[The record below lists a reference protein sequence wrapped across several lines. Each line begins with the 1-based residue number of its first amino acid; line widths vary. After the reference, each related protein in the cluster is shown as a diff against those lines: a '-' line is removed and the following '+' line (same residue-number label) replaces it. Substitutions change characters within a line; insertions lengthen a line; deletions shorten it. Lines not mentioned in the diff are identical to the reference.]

1 VFFRQGDETYAVV
14 MPKELREILVDGL
27 ASLRARLQ
35 SDTTDPAL
43 QRLFPTAYN
52 QDDRLDEEYQR
63 LMRSEL
69 VESRLA
75 AFDTVERTLDRETAT
90 AEELHQWLQ
99 AINALR
105 LVLGT
110 MLDVSEEPQPVE
122 PDDPDFADRQ
132 LYDVL
137 TYVLYAILEA
147 LGDRRRPGFIRRRLW
162 PR

>member
-1 VFFRQGDETYAVV
+1 VFFRQGDDTYVV
-14 MPKELREILVDGL
+14 VVPDELRQILVEGL
-27 ASLRARLQ
+27 AGLRARLQ
-35 SDTTDPAL
+35 ADTNDPAL

-69 VESRLA
+69 LESRLA
-75 AFDTVERTLDRETAT
+75 TFDTVERTLDRETAT
-90 AEELHQWLQ
+90 ADELHQWLQ

-110 MLDVSEEPQPVE
+110 MLDVSEEPKPLD
-122 PDDPDFADRQ
+122 PDDPDFAERQ

-147 LGDRRRPGFIRRRLW
+147 LNDRRRPGFIRRRLW